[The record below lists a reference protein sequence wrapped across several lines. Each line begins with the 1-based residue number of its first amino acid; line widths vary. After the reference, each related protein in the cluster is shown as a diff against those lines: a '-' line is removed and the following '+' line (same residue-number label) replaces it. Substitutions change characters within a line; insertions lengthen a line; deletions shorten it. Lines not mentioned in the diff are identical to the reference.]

1 LLLGMDW
8 WPAFSA
14 WALPVL
20 AVCAAGLLIFAVY
33 RFVAPPY
40 PGAPWFARVG
50 LWRWLFGQRY
60 WWFQRKKLADLPS
73 CIYEGLPG
81 SGKTLAMVRDVIPYL
96 RQGYR
101 VGSNLYIRDALTGAE
116 TVPCRSWLEML
127 ELTLEAVRAGE
138 PLILALDEI
147 HNLCDAREWANTP
160 AWWRNM
166 MSQKRHFKLGLIGT
180 TQALGQVEKR
190 LRSLVAYLL
199 RYERL
204 PLGRMAFFRE
214 TLLDP
219 TGVDVPGAQWAT
231 RHTRL
236 VWVPWYAFHSY
247 STWQV
252 MASDDM
258 TAYSDDALK
267 EKIAAMIEE
276 LQGLCDS
283 EGLPAFADCL
293 DCDFGGVDALS
304 DDA

>member
-1 LLLGMDW
+1 MLISNDWIASVWFWAGPISLGLG
-8 WPAFSA
+8 A
-14 WALPVL
+14 ALV
-20 AVCAAGLLIFAVY
+20 VWMVY
-33 RFVAPPY
+33 RFIRPPY
-40 PGAPWFARVG
+40 EGAPWFSRFA
-50 LWRWLFGQRY
+50 LWSWLWGERY
-60 WWFQRKKLADLPS
+60 FWFQRRKLPDLPS

-96 RQGYR
+96 RNGYR
-101 VGSNLYIRDALTGAE
+101 VGSNLYIRDALTGRH
-116 TVPCRSWLEML
+116 TIPCRSWMEML
-127 ELTLEAVRAGE
+127 ELTLEAVRDGV

-214 TLLDP
+214 TMLDP

-258 TAYSDDALK
+258 TAYTDDALK
-267 EKIAAMIEE
+267 EKIAAMIDE
-276 LQGLCDS
+276 LQELCDS
-283 EGLPAFADCL
+283 EGLPAFADVL
-293 DCDFGGVDALS
+293 DSTIGGVDALS
-304 DDA
+304 DPT